1 MGTTKTESVSV
12 SSSHPLL
19 ELRDIGFQH
28 QSQEPLF
35 SGVNLAVRESERVGL
50 IGANGC
56 GKTTL
61 LRIMVGLLKPTQGEV
76 IAFGLVRRNERDFI
90 DVRSHIGLVFQE
102 SDDQLF
108 CPTVLDDVVFGPL
121 NLGRSPKDAREI
133 GVKILDQVGLSG
145 FEGRVTYRLSVGQK
159 RLVSLACVLSMEPRV
174 LLLDEPTSGL
184 DDVASGRILE
194 VLKNLPMAMVVV
206 SHEKPFIESLADKVV
221 AMKKGK
227 LVVENQRESLMD

>member
-1 MGTTKTESVSV
+1 MGTIKTESVSV

-76 IAFGLVRRNERDFI
+76 IAFGSVRRNERDFF

-121 NLGRSPKDAREI
+121 NLGRSQKDAREI

-184 DDVASGRILE
+184 DDVASGRILKI
-194 VLKNLPMAMVVV
+194 LNNLPMAMVVV

-227 LVVENQRESLMD
+227 LVVENHGESLMG